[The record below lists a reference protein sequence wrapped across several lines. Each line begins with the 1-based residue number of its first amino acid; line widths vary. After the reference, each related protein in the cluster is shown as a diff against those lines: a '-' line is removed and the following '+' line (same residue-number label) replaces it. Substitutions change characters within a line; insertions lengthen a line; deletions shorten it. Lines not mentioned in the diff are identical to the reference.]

1 MSRACVLLPEWKRCV
16 ASVTVASGTLSHWLA
31 RGDRLESRPAGIEH
45 AIRELFEFSG
55 SHLPAAAL
63 SRQVDFGD
71 AAGSAWLRADPAH
84 VRADMTTA
92 RMLACGQLGLTA
104 SECAEI
110 AKALQPL
117 FGDAGFEFDARL
129 PDRWYLRAQPGG
141 DLPRC
146 ASPDEAI
153 GDDLKLHL
161 PAGAS
166 GKRWRQLFNESQ
178 IILHNHPVNERRA
191 ARGAVSVNS
200 LWFWGAGVLPDWV
213 RSPLTR
219 VVSHGLEIR
228 GLAALAGIPVV
239 VPASDGVYETQ
250 AQDAAAAWLVDLVDL
265 GELRGDAL
273 EQSGLQ
279 PLDRALRRGV
289 FDMVELLFATGERF
303 RYRSTHRYRFW
314 RRPRE
319 LRR

>member
-1 MSRACVLLPEWKRCV
+1 MSRVCVLLPEWKRCV
-16 ASVTVASGTLSHWLA
+16 ASKVVANGTLSQWLA
-31 RGDRLESRPAGIEH
+31 RGDRFQSGTGGIGH
-45 AIRELFEFSG
+45 AIRELFEFPG
-55 SHLPAAAL
+55 TQLPSAAL
-63 SRQVDFGD
+63 SRQVDVGD

-92 RMLACGQLGLTA
+92 RMLACGQLGLSVPEC
-104 SECAEI
+104 SELAR
-110 AKALQPL
+110 ALQPL
-117 FGDAGFEFDARL
+117 FGDAGFEFDARS
-129 PDRWYLRAQPGG
+129 PDRWYLRAVIGS
-141 DLPRC
+141 DLPQC

-219 VVSHGLEIR
+219 IASQTLEIR
-228 GLAALAGIPVV
+228 GLAALAGIPLDA
-239 VPASDGVYETQ
+239 PASLGIDEMQ
-250 AQDAAAAWLVDLVDL
+250 AQDPAAAWLIDL
-265 GELRGDAL
+265 GDLRGDAL
-273 EQSGLQ
+273 EQTGLQ

-289 FDMVELLFATGERF
+289 LKTVELYFASGERL
-303 RYRSTHRYRFW
+303 RYRAAHRYRFW

-319 LRR
+319 LLS